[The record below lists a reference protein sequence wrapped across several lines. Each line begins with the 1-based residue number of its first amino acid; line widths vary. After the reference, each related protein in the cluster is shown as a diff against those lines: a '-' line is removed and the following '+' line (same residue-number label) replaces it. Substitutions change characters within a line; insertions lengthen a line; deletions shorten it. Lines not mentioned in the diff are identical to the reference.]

1 MVDPKSIENTHPLR
15 HVAIIMDGNNRWAKQ
30 RGLGGIAGHES
41 GVERI
46 RDVLLAAKK
55 IGIDTMTLFAFSSE
69 NWKRPD
75 LEVRGLMSLF
85 SSYLKKEASE
95 LRADSVRLKVI
106 GNRDHFSDRLKSLID
121 DTETLTGTGK
131 LTLNLCVDY
140 GGRWDIANAAKA
152 MAAEVQ
158 MGRLRP
164 SDIDEEIF
172 GKYLRQDGIADP
184 DLCIRTAGERRISNF
199 LLWQLAYTEL
209 YFTDCYWPDFDANA
223 LEMAVN
229 DYYSRQ
235 RRFGL
240 RDETVAA
247 SGLGHDSH
255 V

>member
-1 MVDPKSIENTHPLR
+1 
-15 HVAIIMDGNNRWAKQ
+15 
-30 RGLGGIAGHES
+30 
-41 GVERI
+41 
-46 RDVLLAAKK
+46 
-55 IGIDTMTLFAFSSE
+55 
-69 NWKRPD
+69 
-75 LEVRGLMSLF
+75 MSLF

-184 DLCIRTAGERRISNF
+184 DLCIRTAGEKRISNF